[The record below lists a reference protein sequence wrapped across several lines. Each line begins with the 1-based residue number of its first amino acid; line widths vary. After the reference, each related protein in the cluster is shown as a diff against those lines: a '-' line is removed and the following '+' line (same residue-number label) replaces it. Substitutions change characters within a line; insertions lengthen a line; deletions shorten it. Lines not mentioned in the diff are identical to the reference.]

1 VAPSSRIG
9 VAVNENTPR
18 NRFLAMGHSL
28 SNVLPPALAAVSAC
42 VQALHWRKR
51 ALPRFRIAFKRAGR

>member
-42 VQALHWRKR
+42 VQALH
-51 ALPRFRIAFKRAGR
+51 